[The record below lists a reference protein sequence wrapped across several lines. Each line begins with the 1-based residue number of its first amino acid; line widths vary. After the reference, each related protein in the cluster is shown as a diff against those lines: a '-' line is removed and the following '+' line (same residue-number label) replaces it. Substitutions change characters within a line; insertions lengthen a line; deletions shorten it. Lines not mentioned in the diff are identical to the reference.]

1 MPWLENNMKLP
12 LPSLSKKTQPEYY
25 LALILRNERATSV
38 LFSKAG
44 NTIKYLGHGEEDFG
58 NTIEDA
64 TTEQFLEVLDKS
76 ITQAETVLPDN
87 IETRKTIFGLKESW
101 IEDNKIKKE
110 YLEKLKKASEELGL
124 DPIGFLVSSES
135 IVNLLQKDE
144 GAPVTAILVEMGQK
158 FITVSFVKSGKILE
172 TKSSE
177 IHQSAPFTVDTLLK
191 HFQAP
196 DVMPARIVIYG
207 DDEEEV
213 TQEFIGHPWSKS
225 LPFLHLPQITSF
237 PKDASIKAM
246 LLGAATQMGAQLLY
260 DSQTV
265 DFDQNETP
273 TKITPEE
280 ITNFEPV
287 KMPVEEEVKEQ
298 EPEVTEK
305 TKAEKTEPKGNL
317 DYVDKDQSLEYF
329 GFVESGDVAKKT
341 PPPPVNIATEKVP
354 DATIKEEITEIPE
367 EEKIE
372 EEKKNGLVEN
382 VLMMIPKAKL
392 FASKIM
398 NSLLKAS
405 GSKQKMLL
413 LIIAVV
419 IVLIAA
425 VLFIFTLNTK
435 ATVTILVNPKTDQ
448 KTAAVTFSPNAATD
462 ISSDTIASQPLSVSE
477 DGSMTTNATG
487 TKDVGAAA
495 KGSVTIF
502 NIGTGELDLGSGTQ
516 ITSPNNLVFTLDSA
530 VTVASGDAILGASTG
545 TANVTASDI
554 GQDYNLPSGTKFTV
568 SGQDS
573 SVAAKNDNAFS
584 GGSKKTVTVVS
595 ADDVQ
600 KLLTS
605 LPKQLEGKAKTDIG
619 PKVTGDNVL
628 LNNFVSENVD
638 ESSDSFDHKAG
649 DQANSVTLKGT
660 VNFQALTY
668 NSNDMLKLAQSLF
681 GSNDTQ
687 VSQSNLSVTAN
698 NIGLNKDNS
707 VSADLQISAGL
718 VPKLDSVSTA
728 KQIAGLSITKAR
740 NLLSNIP
747 QVQNVGIALNP
758 NLPFLSQNLPGN
770 PNDITIQIT
779 AK

>member
-1 MPWLENNMKLP
+1 MFMKLP
-12 LPSLSKKTQPEYY
+12 LPSLSKKVQPEYY

-110 YLEKLKKASEELGL
+110 YLEKLKKASEELDL
-124 DPIGFLVSSES
+124 DPIGFLVSAES

-191 HFQAP
+191 HFQVP

-265 DFDQNETP
+265 DFDETP
-273 TKITPEE
+273 TKITPDE

-287 KMPVEEEVKEQ
+287 KMPTADEKPEKPASVETTAGEA
-298 EPEVTEK
+298 EPQ
-305 TKAEKTEPKGNL
+305 L
-317 DYVDKDQSLEYF
+317 DYIDKDQSLEYF

-341 PPPPVNIATEKVP
+341 PPPPVNVAAEKVP
-354 DATIKEEITEIPE
+354 DATIKEEIAEIPE

-382 VLMMIPKAKL
+382 ALMMIPKAKL
-392 FASKIM
+392 FVSKII

-413 LIIAVV
+413 LVIAVV
-419 IVLIAA
+419 IVLIVA

-448 KTAAVTFSPNAATD
+448 KTAAVTFSPTAATD
-462 ISSDTIASQPLSVSE
+462 ISSDTLASQPLSVSE
-477 DGSMTTNATG
+477 DGTMTTNATG
-487 TKDVGAAA
+487 TKDVGASA

-502 NIGTGELDLGSGTQ
+502 NIGTGELDLPSGTQ

-545 TANVTASDI
+545 TANVTAADI
-554 GQDYNLPSGTKFTV
+554 GQDYNLPSGTKFSV

-600 KLLTS
+600 KLLTG

-628 LNNFVSENVD
+628 LNNFVSEDVD
-638 ESSDSFDHKAG
+638 QSSQSFDHKAG
-649 DQANSVTLKGT
+649 DQASSVTLKGT

-681 GSNDTQ
+681 GSSDTQ

-718 VPKLDSVSTA
+718 VPKLDSAATA

-740 NLLSNIP
+740 NLLMNIS

>member
-1 MPWLENNMKLP
+1 
-12 LPSLSKKTQPEYY
+12 
-25 LALILRNERATSV
+25 
-38 LFSKAG
+38 
-44 NTIKYLGHGEEDFG
+44 
-58 NTIEDA
+58 
-64 TTEQFLEVLDKS
+64 
-76 ITQAETVLPDN
+76 
-87 IETRKTIFGLKESW
+87 
-101 IEDNKIKKE
+101 
-110 YLEKLKKASEELGL
+110 
-124 DPIGFLVSSES
+124 
-135 IVNLLQKDE
+135 
-144 GAPVTAILVEMGQK
+144 
-158 FITVSFVKSGKILE
+158 
-172 TKSSE
+172 
-177 IHQSAPFTVDTLLK
+177 
-191 HFQAP
+191 
-196 DVMPARIVIYG
+196 
-207 DDEEEV
+207 
-213 TQEFIGHPWSKS
+213 
-225 LPFLHLPQITSF
+225 
-237 PKDASIKAM
+237 M

-287 KMPVEEEVKEQ
+287 KMPEEEAKEK
-298 EPEVTEK
+298 EPATVTE

-329 GFVESGDVAKKT
+329 GFVESGDVAKKA
-341 PPPPVNIATEKVP
+341 PPPVVNAEEKKVP
-354 DATIKEEITEIPE
+354 DVAVKEEFQEIPE

-382 VLMMIPKAKL
+382 VLMMIPQAKI
-392 FASKIM
+392 FVSKIM
-398 NSLLKAS
+398 HSLLKAS
-405 GSKQKMLL
+405 GSKPKMLL
-413 LIIAVV
+413 LMI
-419 IVLIAA
+419 IAA
-425 VLFIFTLNTK
+425 VILILAVLFLLTLNTK

-462 ISSDTIASQPLSVSE
+462 ISSDTLASQPLSVSE

-487 TKDVGAAA
+487 TKDIGASA

-502 NIGTGELDLGSGTQ
+502 NIGTGELDLPSGTQ

-545 TANVTASDI
+545 SVNVTASDI

-595 ADDVQ
+595 NDDVQ
-600 KLLTS
+600 KLLTG
-605 LPKQLEGKAKTDIG
+605 LPKQLEAKAKTDIG

-628 LNNFVSENVD
+628 LKNFVSENVD
-638 ESSDSFDHKAG
+638 QSSDSFDHKAG

-660 VNFQALTY
+660 VDFQALTY

-681 GSNDTQ
+681 GSSDTQ
-687 VSQSNLSVTAN
+687 VSQNNLSVTAN

-718 VPKLDSVSTA
+718 VPKLDSATTA
-728 KQIAGLSITKAR
+728 KQIAGVSITKAR
-740 NLLSNIP
+740 NLLMNIS
-747 QVQNVGIALNP
+747 QVQNVGITLNP
-758 NLPFLSQNLPGN
+758 SLPFLSQNLPGN